1 MEKEIY
7 QVLEASGL
15 TEKKHKEIEE
25 LELNKLSR
33 EEMEERQKELTN
45 RGRNYQI
52 SVKYLKYLNLLKYQK
67 IKI

>member
-52 SVKYLKYLNLLKYQK
+52 SVKYLLKYQK